1 MERKFLEQFEGLDK
15 EAIDKIMDAN
25 SADIG
30 KAKKP
35 GETANERVA
44 ELEAQLADVGEKL
57 KAFDGVDVDGM
68 KGQIADLTA
77 NIDTIK
83 AESAQKLADR
93 DFMDLLNGE
102 ITSAKGINPKAVSAL
117 LDVDTLKAS
126 KNQKEDIAAA
136 VKALAESDAYLF
148 KSDNPPPKFTQPSG
162 GGGVPLEKALKDMS
176 YKEELA
182 LKQADPERYKSMK
195 EGE

>member
-1 MERKFLEQFEGLDK
+1 MKTEFLKELGLEQD
-15 EAIDKIMDAN
+15 AIDKIMAENGKDVE
-25 SADIG
+25 

-35 GETANERVA
+35 GETATERVT

-57 KAFDGVDVDGM
+57 KAFDGVDVEGM

-77 NIDTIK
+77 NMTAKDT
-83 AESAQKLADR
+83 EWQQKLADR
-93 DFMDLLNGE
+93 DFIDLLNGE

-148 KSDNPPPKFTQPSG
+148 QSDNPPPKFTQPAG
-162 GGGVPLEKALKDMS
+162 GAPAGDISLRDKMARAYADAK
-176 YKEELA
+176 KE
-182 LKQADPERYKSMK
+182 
-195 EGE
+195 